1 MNYYTNRKWLQE
13 NKKKNEE
20 TLNKMRKLSQKKQ
33 YDLDRQIEEYQ
44 RRNFV
49 NIAKNLHHLISKREI
64 LGIYNTPYLL
74 EELNNQVYNG
84 DIEKHLKAIF
94 KSSLSKKGKSN
105 LKVINNSNYP
115 KYQQIYNQ

>member
-20 TLNKMRKLSQKKQ
+20 TFNKMRKLSQKKQ

-49 NIAKNLHHLISKREI
+49 NIAKN
-64 LGIYNTPYLL
+64 
-74 EELNNQVYNG
+74 
-84 DIEKHLKAIF
+84 
-94 KSSLSKKGKSN
+94 
-105 LKVINNSNYP
+105 
-115 KYQQIYNQ
+115 

>member
-33 YDLDRQIEEYQ
+33 YDIDRQIEEYQ

-49 NIAKNLHHLISKREI
+49 NIDKN
-64 LGIYNTPYLL
+64 
-74 EELNNQVYNG
+74 
-84 DIEKHLKAIF
+84 
-94 KSSLSKKGKSN
+94 
-105 LKVINNSNYP
+105 
-115 KYQQIYNQ
+115 

>member
-20 TLNKMRKLSQKKQ
+20 TLNKMRELSQKKQ

-64 LGIYNTPYLL
+64 PCIYNTPYLL
-74 EELNNQVYNG
+74 AELKIQVYNG

-115 KYQQIYNQ
+115 RYQQIYNQ

>member
-20 TLNKMRKLSQKKQ
+20 TLNKMKELSQKKQ

-49 NIAKNLHHLISKREI
+49 NIAKNLHLLISKREI

-74 EELNNQVYNG
+74 AEFKTQVYNA

-94 KSSLSKKGKSN
+94 KSSL
-105 LKVINNSNYP
+105 
-115 KYQQIYNQ
+115 